1 MSRRGPT
8 IIVNLLLV
16 VGAVLTAFP
25 LLWMLSVSFMPTGAA
40 STYPP
45 PLLPAEPTLENYRQ
59 LFANHNAGRYM
70 LNSAIVA
77 TLGTLI
83 ALVLNTM
90 AGYAFAKLR
99 FKGRER
105 IFQILL

>member
-1 MSRRGPT
+1 MKRSGRAM
-8 IIVNLLLV
+8 IVNALLI

-77 TLGTLI
+77 SQRPSPSVSPRILPI
-83 ALVLNTM
+83 AAVTQPMMIELT
-90 AGYAFAKLR
+90 ASAR
-99 FKGRER
+99 
-105 IFQILL
+105 